1 MVHRREP
8 VVGQGKVHKDVGHLC
23 KLNEPVQLLDTIG
36 TGVELSGTVLD
47 KLQPTARLRNFG
59 DVYMT

>member
-1 MVHRREP
+1 LVYRREP

-23 KLNEPVQLLDTIG
+23 KLNELVQLLDTIG
-36 TGVELSGTVLD
+36 TGVELSGTILE

-59 DVYMT
+59 DVYLT